1 MYGLPEKPRRTLA
14 ECLGVLRVFGAP
26 ALQSA
31 QADRPAPDLVEVA
44 QYREQAV
51 QDGIIS
57 DAPVA
62 A

>member
-1 MYGLPEKPRRTLA
+1 MSGLPEKPRRTLA
-14 ECLGVLRVFGAP
+14 ECFNVLRLFGCPVLQP
-26 ALQSA
+26 A
-31 QADRPAPDLVEVA
+31 RPTPDPVAIA

>member
-26 ALQSA
+26 ALQPA
-31 QADRPAPDLVEVA
+31 RPTPDPVA
-44 QYREQAV
+44 IEQYREQAV